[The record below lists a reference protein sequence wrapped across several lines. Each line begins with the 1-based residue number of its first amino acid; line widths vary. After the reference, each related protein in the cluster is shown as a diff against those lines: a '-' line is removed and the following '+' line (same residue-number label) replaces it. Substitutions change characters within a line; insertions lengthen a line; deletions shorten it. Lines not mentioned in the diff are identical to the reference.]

1 MIPLDAEPPARS
13 PRLWLIA
20 AFALCC
26 FPIVARTAH
35 PLDEQLFLPI
45 TPLDR
50 TDGSRA
56 EQWEFLEACRA
67 HLPAHPAFTI
77 LAEDPDTAMSLF
89 MMSFGAYPSSLPLP
103 TTYYRMQ
110 VPEVGRQADFVLAY
124 RKAPPAD
131 WNLRLVARV
140 RHGAVYARVPAP

>member
-1 MIPLDAEPPARS
+1 MIPPGADPPARS

-26 FPIVARTAH
+26 FPLVGRTKQTF
-35 PLDEQLFLPI
+35 DEQVFIPI

-56 EQWEFLEACRA
+56 EQWAFLESCRS
-67 HLPAHPAFTI
+67 HLPPSPVFTV
-77 LAEDPDTAMSLF
+77 LARDPDTSMSLF
-89 MMSFGAYPSSLPLP
+89 MMAIGAYPHSLPLP

-110 VPEVGRQADFVLAY
+110 MPEIGRQADFVLAY
-124 RKAPPAD
+124 RRPPPAD